1 MNRPPAP
8 SCSSFGRLPLPTT
21 AFRRSNGDQ
30 EMNWRIIGSIVCAA
44 VATLASRCLLAAP
57 GVNCDAIRAPV
68 DRTLVWNPLAP
79 GLEFARVDIKSEFLQ
94 DLTLIR
100 YANAAY
106 QARPFDLRD
115 VVSASQSKGYYAP
128 PLFSVKEL
136 QRSLRQATLIASAG
150 MSKSYS
156 EPLPAGLLRIDGN
169 TRAPLAPKDKILDGV
184 VCLAQDGRMSI
195 LSEIETGFRR
205 SPANV
210 DRCYA
215 GFQAGPVLVADGVP
229 TAQDHKLKTSRVFLG
244 LAAENTV
251 IGFSALATTAALG
264 CVMTSPKL
272 AIANA
277 INLQGDTLGGIG
289 LGAPFSSV
297 APAIGL
303 GNTDATIAS
312 ALVVESRSMPKMRA
326 KKR

>member
-1 MNRPPAP
+1 
-8 SCSSFGRLPLPTT
+8 
-21 AFRRSNGDQ
+21 
-30 EMNWRIIGSIVCAA
+30 MNWRIIGSIVCAA
-44 VATLASRCLLAAP
+44 VATLASRSLLAAT
-57 GVNCDAIRAPV
+57 GADCDAIRASV
-68 DRTLVWNPLAP
+68 DRALVWNPLAP
-79 GLEFARVDIKSEFLQ
+79 GLEFARVDVKSEFLQ

-100 YANAAY
+100 YANGAY

-115 VVSASQSKGYYAP
+115 VVSASQSNGYYAP

-136 QRSLRQATLIASAG
+136 RRSLRQATLIASAG

-169 TRAPLAPKDKILDGV
+169 TRTPVAPKDKILDGV

-195 LSEIETGFRR
+195 VSEIESGSRR
-205 SPANV
+205 APSNV

-215 GFQAGPVLVADGVP
+215 GFQAGPVLVADGIP
-229 TAQDHKLKTSRVFLG
+229 TAQEHKLKTSRVFLG
-244 LAAENTV
+244 LAAGENTV

-272 AIANA
+272 AVANA

-289 LGAPFSSV
+289 LGAPFASV
-297 APAIGL
+297 APEIGL

-312 ALVVESRSMPKMRA
+312 VLVVEARSIQKMRA